1 MAKKVETAAVATI
14 GSSVALTP
22 ENVTSTID
30 GLKAKLAELRS
41 SSPEAV
47 STNIEYT
54 FGSGLSVNIKDVNK
68 VGELLEISSSVE
80 TRSLAYDRAAKRHKV
95 EGKVKPFSQSDKTL
109 DQWMEIIDKAIFEL
123 INKKQ
128 IEQIESA
135 IKKLSKFED
144 EKTQLQREFDSIV
157 GNASELLA

>member
-1 MAKKVETAAVATI
+1 MAKKVETTAVATVNSI
-14 GSSVALTP
+14 ELTP

-41 SSPEAV
+41 SAPEAV
-47 STNIEYT
+47 SLEIDYNGTT
-54 FGSGLSVNIKDVNK
+54 IKNVTK
-68 VGELLEISSSVE
+68 VSELLEISASIHARSV
-80 TRSLAYDRAAKRHKV
+80 AYDAEIERFNLK
-95 EGKVKPFSQSDKTL
+95 GKVKSFSHSEKTVK
-109 DQWMEIIDKAIFEL
+109 QWEEIIEKAIFEL
-123 INKKQ
+123 VNKKQ

-157 GNASELLA
+157 GNASELLS